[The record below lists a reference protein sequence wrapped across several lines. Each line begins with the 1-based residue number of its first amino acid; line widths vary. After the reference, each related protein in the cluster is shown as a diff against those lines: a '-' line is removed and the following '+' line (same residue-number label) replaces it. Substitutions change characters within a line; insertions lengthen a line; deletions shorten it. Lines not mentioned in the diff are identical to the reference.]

1 MIRNCLTLALL
12 GALSTSALALSNTFT
27 YQGSLQDG
35 AAPANGSYDLQFAL
49 QTQAGVPVGVALL
62 RDDVVVS
69 GGIFTVELDFGAS
82 ITGADFQLQIGVRP
96 GASAGAFTSLSPATK
111 IAPTPQ
117 AQAPRRAT

>member
-49 QTQAGVPVGVALL
+49 QTQAGVPVGA
-62 RDDVVVS
+62 
-69 GGIFTVELDFGAS
+69 A
-82 ITGADFQLQIGVRP
+82 
-96 GASAGAFTSLSPATK
+96 
-111 IAPTPQ
+111 
-117 AQAPRRAT
+117 